1 MRVDLQLWHNFN
13 QTNLPTYS
21 EVYEGA
27 NVSVLL
33 EMKYEIYGQKNKQ
46 TNKNSQIIISWGQNL
61 FIVCGISFH
70 FILITLSKTVIF
82 TAIISTTKCI

>member
-21 EVYEGA
+21 EVYEEA

-46 TNKNSQIIISWGQNL
+46 TR
-61 FIVCGISFH
+61 IVR
-70 FILITLSKTVIF
+70 
-82 TAIISTTKCI
+82 